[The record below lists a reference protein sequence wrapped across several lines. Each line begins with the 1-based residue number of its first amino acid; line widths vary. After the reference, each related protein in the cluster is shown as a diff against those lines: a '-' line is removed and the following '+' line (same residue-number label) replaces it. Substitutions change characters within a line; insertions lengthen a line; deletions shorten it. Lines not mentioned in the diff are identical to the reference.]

1 MRRQTSPNKS
11 VCDCVS
17 RCTVC
22 TSNLTICA
30 PQFRYVVAL
39 LLPYLIYANRRYKSS
54 NDRRKLMHSF
64 FPTKRGKSWSVFTC
78 SSLCSNIGFLIDG
91 VRYVCGLLW
100 CCGVFF
106 CSYILL
112 SIMLGLRLS
121 LSAVHHTTF
130 ANWRKGNCL
139 DKQHKSSG
147 SLVHIRGRNCSNS
160 VRGTL
165 PRTQYIHT
173 LVL

>member
-64 FPTKRGKSWSVFTC
+64 FPTKRGKSWCMFTC

-100 CCGVFF
+100 CCGGFF
-106 CSYILL
+106 LLVYTSFHYARIAVITVCCSPHNICQLAKRQL
-112 SIMLGLRLS
+112 FGQT
-121 LSAVHHTTF
+121 A
-130 ANWRKGNCL
+130 
-139 DKQHKSSG
+139 QE
-147 SLVHIRGRNCSNS
+147 
-160 VRGTL
+160 
-165 PRTQYIHT
+165 
-173 LVL
+173 